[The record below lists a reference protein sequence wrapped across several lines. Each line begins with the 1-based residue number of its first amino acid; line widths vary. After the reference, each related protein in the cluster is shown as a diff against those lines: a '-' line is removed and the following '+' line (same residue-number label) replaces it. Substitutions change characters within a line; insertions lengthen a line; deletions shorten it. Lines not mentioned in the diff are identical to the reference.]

1 MPDNGDGGAL
11 GLSVNTT
18 RSFILQTPE
27 ILKPVILFC
36 THALRMRD
44 TRACSLI
51 AKVLRSI
58 VPEFAGDGPV
68 ESDVRIFVS
77 TEVLKSCITSLHDPY
92 FVELQ
97 KDFAQLIAS
106 ILISYTPCTDRP
118 KQILLSLPEMA
129 PERVTRAIRHLFRA
143 QQNTRQQRAI
153 VLDLLEGFR
162 GIAIHEQG
170 KLPKPDAKKMRSAL
184 QEKYM
189 TVDIQTSDKRQGS
202 PDLGGVAAMF
212 G

>member
-1 MPDNGDGGAL
+1 
-11 GLSVNTT
+11 
-18 RSFILQTPE
+18 
-27 ILKPVILFC
+27 
-36 THALRMRD
+36 MRD

-58 VPEFAGDGPV
+58 VPEFSGDGPV
-68 ESDVRIFVS
+68 ESDVREFIS
-77 TEVLKSCITSLHDPY
+77 TEVLKACITSLHDPY

-106 ILISYTPCTDRP
+106 ILISYTPSTDMP
-118 KQILLSLPEMA
+118 KQTLLSLPEMA
-129 PERVTRAIRHLFRA
+129 PEKLNRAIRHLSKA

-162 GIAIHEQG
+162 GVAIHEQG
-170 KLPKPDAKKMRSAL
+170 KLSKPDTKKLRSSL
-184 QEKYM
+184 QERYM
-189 TVDIQTSDKRQGS
+189 TVDVQANDNREIS